1 MEHNDK
7 AKIEAEKE
15 LTNEV
20 PKETTT
26 SEDLENMS
34 KNDSVK
40 LEEDIYENNADKDEK
55 EDAMEEEEEDGLDE
69 INQDGFASV
78 EMLGQRY
85 EKDEN
90 NRPAC
95 RYNTVCYRKIKRGN
109 TKQRIDEFE
118 SILNV

>member
-7 AKIEAEKE
+7 AKIDAEKE
-15 LTNEV
+15 QTNEA

-26 SEDLENMS
+26 SEDLENVN
-34 KNDSVK
+34 KNDSDNN
-40 LEEDIYENNADKDEK
+40 EEGIYENNADKDEE
-55 EDAMEEEEEDGLDE
+55 EDAKEEEEDDGLDE

-90 NRPAC
+90 NRPPC

-118 SILNV
+118 SILDV